1 MRRFFIPRDVVQ
13 GEQIFITGEL
23 AHRISRV
30 VRLSSGDRVVLFNG
44 SGIDMVAR
52 LDSVSKNRV
61 SATISSHVTSITEP
75 DLSITLYQGLIKGD
89 KFEWVLQKGTELGI
103 SRFVPIICERT
114 IPSVTFTESDPKI
127 KRWRKIL
134 VESAEQCGRSVVPIL
149 SSPID
154 FVSAC
159 RGLDPDSLAIMPWE
173 SAQGCSLRRVIGAN
187 QGKKTSV
194 FIGPEGGFQTEEV
207 EFAKTCGIL
216 PVSLGPRIF
225 RSETAGIVVTAAL
238 MYESNEL
245 EG

>member
-1 MRRFFIPRDVVQ
+1 MRRFFITGDNVQ

-30 VRLSSGDRVVLFNG
+30 VRLSPGDEVALFHG

-52 LDSVSKNRV
+52 LDLVSKNRV
-61 SATISSHVTSITEP
+61 NATILSHVTPTTEP

-103 SRFVPIICERT
+103 SKFVPLICQRT
-114 IPSVTFTESDPKI
+114 VPSVTFTRSDQKI
-127 KRWRKIL
+127 KRWRKIV
-134 VESAEQCGRSVVPIL
+134 VEAAEQCGRSVIPIVTP
-149 SSPID
+149 PID

-159 RGLDPDSLAIMPWE
+159 GGLDSDSLAIIPWE
-173 SAQGCSLRRVIGAN
+173 SAQGCSLRRAIESNRG
-187 QGKKTSV
+187 QKTAV
-194 FIGPEGGFQTEEV
+194 FIGPEGGFQGEEV

-216 PVSLGPRIF
+216 PVSLGPRTF
-225 RSETAGIVVTAAL
+225 RSETAGMVVTAAL